1 MIPELAKTVGAAC
14 DSATMGLTTD
24 PEGETDMPE
33 HALAE
38 VLAHEGPW
46 TEQDYLALPEDNRR
60 IELLD
65 GGLLMSPNPANQHQR
80 LLTRLW
86 RALDGAVPAELEVLH
101 TVNVQVGPGK
111 ILIPDLAVIA
121 TPGAELIVNDARAV
135 VMVVEITSPDNV
147 AFDRAVK
154 PQLYAAASIPH
165 YVRIELG
172 KRGPMAWVFALV
184 DERYVERQVVG
195 PDEPLVL
202 TEPFAVTVDLTA
214 LATATRPLSRDR

>member
-1 MIPELAKTVGAAC
+1 
-14 DSATMGLTTD
+14 
-24 PEGETDMPE
+24 MPE

-38 VLAHEGPW
+38 VLTHVGPW
-46 TEQDYLALPEDNRR
+46 TEQDYLELPEDNQR

-65 GGLLMSPNPANQHQR
+65 GGLLMSPSPANQHQR

-86 RALDGAVPAELEVLH
+86 RALDEAVPAQLEVLH
-101 TVNVQVGPGK
+101 TINVRVGPGK

-135 VMVVEITSPDNV
+135 VLVVEITSPGNV

-154 PQLYAAASIPH
+154 PQLYAAAGIPQ

-172 KRGPMAWVFALV
+172 ERGPTARVFALL
-184 DERYVERQVVG
+184 DDRYVERLVVG
-195 PDEPLVL
+195 PDAPLVL
-202 TEPFAVTVDLTA
+202 TEPFAVTVDLAA